1 MTEFLAAYSLADVA
15 VIAAIFVIGGIVKG
29 ALGFGLPLVTMA
41 ILPLV
46 MAVEVALAINA
57 LATPFNNLAQFLGAR
72 KVRETIHRFRHVLI
86 GIAIG
91 VPVGALFVSIV
102 NDKVLLI
109 ALGAFVLLFIAF
121 TVASPA
127 VTIPA
132 RREHKLGAFTGLV
145 GGVIG
150 ALTTANGPVF
160 VMYLVGLRVD
170 RTLFVSALG
179 LFFIVTGITL
189 TGSFLAVG
197 LLTTPVLVLAAVCI
211 PASHVG
217 MKLGNWIAGKVPAER
232 FRNVVLVTLAAL
244 GVNLLLQGLSI

>member
-1 MTEFLAAYSLADVA
+1 LTDFLAVYSA
-15 VIAAIFVIGGIVKG
+15 VDITIIAAIFIIGGIVKG

-46 MAVEVALAINA
+46 MPVEVALAINA
-57 LATPFNNLAQFLGAR
+57 LATPFNNFAQFVGAR
-72 KVRETIHRFRHVLI
+72 RVRETIYRFRHVLV
-86 GIAIG
+86 GIAVG
-91 VPVGALFVSIV
+91 VPLGALFVSIV
-102 NDKVLLI
+102 NDQVLLI
-109 ALGAFVLLFIAF
+109 ALGSFVLIF
-121 TVASPA
+121 TTFTIASPA

-132 RREHKLGAFTGLV
+132 RSEHKVGGITGLV
-145 GGVIG
+145 AGVIG

-179 LFFIVTGITL
+179 LFFIVTGVTL

-197 LLTTPVLVLAAVCI
+197 LLTLPVLILSAICI

-217 MKLGNWIAGKVPAER
+217 MKLGNWLAAKVPAER

-244 GVNLLLQGLSI
+244 GVNLLVQGLSI